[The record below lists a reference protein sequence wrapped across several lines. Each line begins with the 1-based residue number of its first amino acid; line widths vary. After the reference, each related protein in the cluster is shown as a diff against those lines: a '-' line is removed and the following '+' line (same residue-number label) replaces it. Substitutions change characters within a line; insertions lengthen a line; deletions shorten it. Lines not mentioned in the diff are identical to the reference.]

1 MEPMAMKCVV
11 SVLATALESGTIVR
25 VSDEEA
31 FQMVERGTFKYVPK
45 HLFKKQEAEKCK
57 T

>member
-1 MEPMAMKCVV
+1 MKCVV